1 MDELL
6 TQFLIEGRELV
17 AEAEADLVQLAS
29 HPADRAAL
37 DGAFRAI
44 HTLKGSVG
52 LFEMAPIERLLHA
65 AEDALAA
72 ARRDGS
78 PLDAAILEALVG
90 SVDETDR
97 AIDQLE
103 RDGRLSSDA
112 GARVDRW
119 LTRLGATAT
128 NEPGGTD
135 GVQRVGETGFP
146 PWATALGARARA
158 ALIELG
164 DQSLTAFR
172 YAPDAECFFRGDD
185 PLGVAAAV
193 PDLVHLDLVPVA
205 SVASIDGYEPFV
217 CATVLEGLSRAPL
230 DAVRQ
235 AFRLVPDQI
244 SLVTLDISSDDQG
257 DTAASIVRDGRS
269 VRVDGARLDTLANEV
284 GELVVTANALAHAT
298 RQAERADPAL
308 AAALRAVQAD
318 LDRLSGRLH
327 QSVAQLRRVPLAPS
341 LRRLPRLVRDI
352 AASVGK
358 PVAFAL
364 HGQATEVDKQIAD
377 AIFEP
382 LLHLVRNALDHGLE
396 DDTTRAAAGK
406 PAEGQLAIEIA
417 RAGDEVVITVSDDG
431 AGIDPARIRARAVAR
446 GMLDAEE
453 AEALP
458 DAQVFR
464 LILAPGFS
472 TAAAVTEISGRGVG
486 MDAVQSAVER
496 LHGRI
501 EISSVVGSGSR
512 FALHIPLDAITT
524 KLLIVRAGPDRYGV
538 PLDQIVET
546 ARIAATDIHAVGQGR
561 ACVLRDRTVPLFD
574 LGELLGVE
582 AGGGDVARLVVTE
595 AAGEAVALRVD
606 GFDSRIDALV
616 REGKGLLGALPGVAG
631 TALLGDGAVLL
642 VLDLPELVG

>member
-6 TQFLIEGRELV
+6 TQFLIEGRDLV
-17 AEAEADLVQLAS
+17 AEAEADLVRLAS

-52 LFEMAPIERLLHA
+52 LFDMAPIERLLHA

-78 PLDAAILEALVG
+78 PLDTVVLEALVG

-103 RDGRLSSDA
+103 RDGRLSPEA

-119 LTRLGATAT
+119 LRRLGATAT
-128 NEPGGTD
+128 NDPGGTG

-146 PWATALGARARA
+146 PWAAALGARARA
-158 ALIELG
+158 ASVEPG

-172 YAPDAECFFRGDD
+172 YTPDADCFFRGDD
-185 PLGVAAAV
+185 PLGVVAAV
-193 PDLVHLDLVPVA
+193 PDLIHLDLLPIAPVH
-205 SVASIDGYEPFV
+205 SLDSYEPFA
-217 CATVLEGLSRAPL
+217 CTTILEGLSRAPL

-244 SLVTLDISSDDQG
+244 SLVTLDITSDDRG
-257 DTAASIVRDGRS
+257 DSAAGLVRGGRS

-341 LRRLPRLVRDI
+341 LRRMPRLVRDI

-358 PVAFAL
+358 PVTFAL

-396 DDTTRAAAGK
+396 DGPTRAAADK
-406 PAEGQLAIEIA
+406 PAEGQLTIAIA
-417 RAGDEVVITVSDDG
+417 RAGDEVVIAVSDDG
-431 AGIDPARIRARAVAR
+431 AGIDPDRIRARAVAR
-446 GMLDAEE
+446 DMLTSEE

-458 DAQVFR
+458 DEQALR

-472 TAAAVTEISGRGVG
+472 TAATVTEISGRGVG

-501 EISSVVGSGSR
+501 EISSTIGSGSR

-546 ARIAATDIHAVGQGR
+546 ARIAAINIHAVGRGR
-561 ACVLRDRTVPLFD
+561 ACVLRERTVPLFD
-574 LGELLGVE
+574 LGNLLGVE
-582 AGGGDVARLVVTE
+582 ALGGDVARLVVTE
-595 AAGEAVALRVD
+595 AGGEPVALRVD

-616 REGKGLLGALPGVAG
+616 RDGQGLLGVLPGVAG
-631 TALLGDGAVLL
+631 TALLGDGTVLL

>member
-17 AEAEADLVQLAS
+17 AEAEADLVRLAS
-29 HPADRAAL
+29 QPNDRAAL

-52 LFEMAPIERLLHA
+52 LFDMGSIERLLHA

-78 PLDAAILEALVG
+78 SLDVSVLEALVG

-97 AIDQLE
+97 AIDELE
-103 RDGRLSSDA
+103 RDGRLSPDA
-112 GARVDRW
+112 GARVERW
-119 LTRLGATAT
+119 LARLGANAT
-128 NEPGGTD
+128 NDTGGTD
-135 GVQRVGETGFP
+135 GAQRVGETGFP
-146 PWATALGARARA
+146 PWATALGTRARA
-158 ALIELG
+158 ASVELG

-172 YAPDAECFFRGDD
+172 YTPDADCFFRGDD

-193 PDLVHLDLVPVA
+193 PDLIHLDLLPVA
-205 SVASIDGYEPFV
+205 TVASLDGYEPFACV
-217 CATVLEGLSRAPL
+217 TILEGLSRAPL
-230 DAVRQ
+230 DTVRQ

-244 SLVTLDISSDDQG
+244 NLVTLDIISDEQG
-257 DTAASIVRDGRS
+257 YMTAGAVRGGRT

-284 GELVVTANALAHAT
+284 GELVVTANALAHAA

-308 AAALRAVQAD
+308 AAVLRGVQAD

-327 QSVAQLRRVPLAPS
+327 QSVSQLRRVPLAPS

-358 PVAFAL
+358 PVTFAL
-364 HGQATEVDKQIAD
+364 HGHATEVDKQIAD

-382 LLHLVRNALDHGLE
+382 LLHLIRNALDHGLE
-396 DDTTRAAAGK
+396 DGPTRAAVGK
-406 PAEGQLAIEIA
+406 LAEGQLTITIT

-431 AGIDPARIRARAVAR
+431 AGMDPDRIRARAVAR
-446 GMLDAEE
+446 GMIPAEE
-453 AEALP
+453 ADELSDSQAL
-458 DAQVFR
+458 R

-472 TAAAVTEISGRGVG
+472 TAATVTEISGRGVG
-486 MDAVQSAVER
+486 MDAVQSAIER
-496 LHGRI
+496 LQGRI
-501 EISSVVGSGSR
+501 EISSVLGSGSR

-524 KLLIVRAGPDRYGV
+524 KLLIVRAGRDRYGV

-546 ARIAATDIHAVGQGR
+546 ARIAAADIHAVGQGR
-561 ACVLRDRTVPLFD
+561 ACVLRERTVPLFD
-574 LGELLGVE
+574 LSGLLGVE
-582 AGGGDVARLVVTE
+582 ALGGDVARLVVTE

-606 GFDSRIDALV
+606 GFESRIDALV
-616 REGKGLLGALPGVAG
+616 RDGQGLLGVLPGVAG
-631 TALLGDGAVLL
+631 TALLGDGTVLL

>member
-6 TQFLIEGRELV
+6 TQFLIEGRDLV
-17 AEAEADLVQLAS
+17 VEAEVDLGRLATQPS
-29 HPADRAAL
+29 DRAAL

-52 LFEMAPIERLLHA
+52 LFDMAPIERLLHA

-78 PLDAAILEALVG
+78 PLEAIVLEALVG

-103 RDGRLSSDA
+103 RDGRLAADT

-119 LTRLGATAT
+119 LARLGQAATSDS
-128 NEPGGTD
+128 GGTD
-135 GVQRVGETGFP
+135 GDTRVGETGFP

-158 ALIELG
+158 ASVQLG

-172 YAPDAECFFRGDD
+172 YTPDAECFFRGDD
-185 PLGVAAAV
+185 PLAVVAAV
-193 PDLVHLDLVPVA
+193 PELLHLDLVPVSA
-205 SVASIDGYEPFV
+205 VASLNDYEPFA
-217 CATVLEGLSRAPL
+217 CAMILEGLSRAPL

-244 SLVTLDISSDDQG
+244 SLVTLGATRDDHADAG
-257 DTAASIVRDGRS
+257 ASEARGGRS
-269 VRVDGARLDTLANEV
+269 VRVDGERLDTLASEV

-298 RQAERADPAL
+298 RQAERADPTL
-308 AAALRAVQAD
+308 AAALRAVQTD

-352 AASVGK
+352 AASIGK

-364 HGQATEVDKQIAD
+364 QGQSTEVDKQIAD

-396 DDTTRAAAGK
+396 DGPKRAAAGK
-406 PAEGQLAIEIA
+406 PVEGQLTIAIA
-417 RAGDEVVITVSDDG
+417 RAGDEAVITVADDG

-446 GMLDAEE
+446 EMLTSEE

-458 DAQVFR
+458 DAQALR

-472 TAAAVTEISGRGVG
+472 TAATVTEISGRGVG
-486 MDAVQSAVER
+486 MDAVQSVVDR

-501 EISSVVGSGSR
+501 EISSTVGSGSR

-524 KLLIVRAGPDRYGV
+524 KLLIVRAGSDRYGV
-538 PLDQIVET
+538 PLDQIIET
-546 ARIAATDIHAVGQGR
+546 ARVAATDIRAVGRGR
-561 ACVLRDRTVPLFD
+561 ACVLRERTVPLFD
-574 LGELLGVE
+574 LGDLLGVE
-582 AGGGDVARLVVTE
+582 VHGGDVARLVVTE

-616 REGKGLLGALPGVAG
+616 REGKGLLGTLPGVAG